1 MSPCDWLVSWS
12 AMSSSSIHAAA
23 GGRSSFLIEAECYS
37 LSWVDPTFIHS
48 SAGGLPLPFDGVLV
62 SLQTPARLVSSKV
75 SPVLSSSPDSRSGA
89 PSSLLAF
96 GSCLRAFAR
105 ASPPP
110 SNASAVLPQIF
121 EGLALLS
128 TQVSFHWSS
137 LHRGLISHE
146 IDVPSL
152 SCSPRP
158 LFQASVIPGIVTF
171 HSPVYLF
178 SVAH

>member
-1 MSPCDWLVSWS
+1 MLFPQLGGPRVYPFICWWTAIALRWGPGFPPNPCASCL
-12 AMSSSSIHAAA
+12 
-23 GGRSSFLIEAECYS
+23 RQ
-37 LSWVDPTFIHS
+37 
-48 SAGGLPLPFDGVLV
+48 GL
-62 SLQTPARLVSSKV
+62 ARLV
-75 SPVLSSSPDSRSGA
+75 LSPDSRSGA

-96 GSCLRAFAR
+96 GSCLRALAR

-110 SNASAVLPQIF
+110 STASAVLPQIF

-128 TQVSFHWSS
+128 TQVSFHGSS

-152 SCSPRP
+152 SRSPRP
-158 LFQASVIPGIVTF
+158 LFQASVVPGIVTF